1 MFGRSSPHKASRA
14 FIRGLASERGS
25 YKRGEVVELLEVVE
39 LPKGLH
45 ILRDKFS
52 VLIRVEVVEVTTRN
66 GIEPVP

>member
-1 MFGRSSPHKASRA
+1 
-14 FIRGLASERGS
+14 
-25 YKRGEVVELLEVVE
+25 VEELKDAE

-66 GIEPVP
+66 GMEAVP

>member
-1 MFGRSSPHKASRA
+1 
-14 FIRGLASERGS
+14 
-25 YKRGEVVELLEVVE
+25 VELLKDAE

-66 GIEPVP
+66 GMESVP

>member
-1 MFGRSSPHKASRA
+1 LREDG
-14 FIRGLASERGS
+14 G

-66 GIEPVP
+66 GMESVP

>member
-1 MFGRSSPHKASRA
+1 
-14 FIRGLASERGS
+14 
-25 YKRGEVVELLEVVE
+25 VELLEVAE

-66 GIEPVP
+66 GMESVP